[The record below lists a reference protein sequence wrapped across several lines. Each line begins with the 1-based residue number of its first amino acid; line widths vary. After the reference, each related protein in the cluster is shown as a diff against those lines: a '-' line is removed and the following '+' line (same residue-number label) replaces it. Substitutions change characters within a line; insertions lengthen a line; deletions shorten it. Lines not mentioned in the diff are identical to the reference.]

1 MVNIKKLD
9 KEKIEK
15 FVSMGLPKL
24 LASAYA
30 KAIGSVTIMGLVDVN
45 VKNGK
50 ISYAPIPEEKLSEAI
65 TYIQENG
72 NNVALATAPRSYD
85 AESGELPH
93 YFILTQQEPDI
104 RAFEILLAHSVG
116 RPTESIKV
124 EQETKVLHLIAEQAM
139 KQKADNKSVST
150 PTVSPFSPWKTN
162 NKTSN
167 N

>member
-1 MVNIKKLD
+1 MTNIKKLD

-15 FVSMGLPKL
+15 FVSMGMPQL

-50 ISYAPIPEEKLSEAI
+50 LSYAPTPEEKLAEAI

-72 NNVALATAPRSYD
+72 NNIALATAPRSYD
-85 AESGELPH
+85 VESGELPH

-124 EQETKVLHLIAEQAM
+124 EQETKVLHLIAQEAV
-139 KQKADNKSVST
+139 KKKEENKSLQGS
-150 PTVSPFSPWKTN
+150 TVSPFSPWSKIKN
-162 NKTSN
+162 N
-167 N
+167 